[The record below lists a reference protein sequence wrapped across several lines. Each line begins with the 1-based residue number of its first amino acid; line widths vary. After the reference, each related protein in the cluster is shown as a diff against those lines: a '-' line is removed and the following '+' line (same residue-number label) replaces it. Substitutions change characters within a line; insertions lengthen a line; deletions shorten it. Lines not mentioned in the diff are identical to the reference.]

1 MNQNI
6 DKQINSEINNEI
18 ELKKQANFELG
29 KRSIPG
35 PFVYLLLFA
44 IIFVSTDYSSEHHTT
59 VFLLGIGTLIFAGG
73 RFIFAVFRE
82 KLYAKN
88 QRHWKIFFYSF
99 TISIAALWGGFT
111 SFTVAIYGL
120 SWTSLLVILV
130 TSGISSA
137 AVTSLSPNIALLRT
151 FLALLIVPTIIC
163 SSFLGGTQEYTITA
177 LFTLFLIFLMVQG
190 KNQHREYWN
199 AIKDNALLRFRTKEL
214 EREKQISEEAN
225 RAKSEFL
232 ANMSHEIRTPMNG
245 IIGLTDLLVET
256 ELTNQQK
263 QYLGMVKASADQ
275 LLTILNDILDFSKIE
290 AGQLSLE
297 KTEFNLR
304 QILENVTDI
313 FVYRAEEK
321 GLELN
326 LFINND
332 VPNTLLGDSVRLTQ
346 IIINLV
352 GNAIKFTEQGEI
364 TIKVEVKR
372 CKKNGTELFFSVAD
386 TGIGIPIPRQQAIF
400 ESFTQAD
407 SSTSRKYGGTG
418 LGLSICKKL
427 VKMMDG
433 DIWLESAPGQG
444 STFYFTAK
452 FPFIEMKTKPETG
465 MPNNLKGV
473 QVLVV
478 DDNETNRIILQE
490 MLKSI
495 EVIPVTAASGC
506 EALDKLKNNHSFK
519 LIITDYQ
526 MPEMNGV
533 EFIRQ
538 IRNIDEYKNMPI
550 ILLTSVE
557 KNEEINS
564 LNELSH
570 YWSLVK
576 PAKKRRLIRTVILAL
591 SARDHEKKSSDK
603 YTVDSVSDRK
613 IQDLAT
619 LRNKKNLLLAEDNF
633 INQKVAMALLKK
645 IEIPVDV
652 VGDGEHVLKSLA
664 QKQYDLVLMDVQ
676 MPNMDGLQATA
687 KIRNDLQMKELPIVA
702 MTANAMKGDKEK
714 YLSAGMDD
722 YISKPIDPDK
732 LYEVLHKWLMN

>member
-1 MNQNI
+1 MNPNI
-6 DKQINSEINNEI
+6 DTKMNSEINSEID
-18 ELKKQANFELG
+18 LKKQANFELG

-44 IIFVSTDYSSEHHTT
+44 VIFISTDYSSEHHQTM
-59 VFLLGIGTLIFAGG
+59 FLLGIGTLIFAGG
-73 RFIFAVFRE
+73 RFICAVFRE
-82 KLYAKN
+82 QLYVKN
-88 QRHWKIFFYSF
+88 QRYWKIFFYSS
-99 TISIAALWGGFT
+99 TILIAALWGGFT
-111 SFTVAIYGL
+111 SFTIAIYGL

-151 FLALLIVPTIIC
+151 FLALLILPTIIC
-163 SSFLGGTQEYTITA
+163 SFFLGGTQEYTITA

-190 KNQHREYWN
+190 KNQYREYWN
-199 AIKDNALLRFRTKEL
+199 AIKDNSLLRFRTKEL

-256 ELTNQQK
+256 ELTKQQK

-332 VPNTLLGDSVRLTQ
+332 VHNTLLGDPVRLTQ

-364 TIKVEVKR
+364 TIKVEMKK

-386 TGIGIPIPRQQAIF
+386 SGIGIPIPRQQAIF

-433 DIWLESAPGQG
+433 DIWLESVPGKG

-452 FPFIEMKTKPETG
+452 FPFIERKTKPETG
-465 MPNNLKGV
+465 MPNSIKGV
-473 QVLVV
+473 QALVV
-478 DDNETNRIILQE
+478 DDNETNRLILQE

-495 EVIPVTAASGC
+495 EVIPVTVASGR

-533 EFIRQ
+533 ELIRQ
-538 IRNIDEYKNMPI
+538 VRNMATHKNMPI

-564 LNELSH
+564 LSGLSH

-576 PAKKRRLIRTVILAL
+576 PAKKRRLIRTIILAL
-591 SARDHEKKSSDK
+591 SAKGHEKKSLSK
-603 YTVDSVSDRK
+603 NTVDSVSDKK
-613 IQDLAT
+613 IQELTT
-619 LRNKKNLLLAEDNF
+619 LKNKKNLLLAEDNF
-633 INQKVAMALLKK
+633 INQKVALALLKK

-676 MPNMDGLQATA
+676 MPNMDGLQATV

-702 MTANAMKGDKEK
+702 MTANAMKGDREK